1 MHKYMRFRLKHLY
14 LLTKCKNLE
23 LKDLN
28 KMKVLETTIF
38 SHLHKFYIY
47 TIC

>member
-1 MHKYMRFRLKHLY
+1 MRFRLKHLY
-14 LLTKCKNLE
+14 LLTKCKNSE

-28 KMKVLETTIF
+28 KMEVLETTIF